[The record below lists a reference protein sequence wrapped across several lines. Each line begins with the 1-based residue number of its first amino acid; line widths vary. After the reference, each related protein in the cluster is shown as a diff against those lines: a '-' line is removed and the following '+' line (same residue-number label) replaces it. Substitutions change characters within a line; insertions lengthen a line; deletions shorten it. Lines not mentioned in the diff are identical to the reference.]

1 MKVLVLGKG
10 GREHALCWKLR
21 QSPMVTQLFC
31 APGNAGTEVDA
42 TNVPIDDSDRE
53 RLARY
58 CKQNQ
63 VKLVV
68 IGSEEPLAAGLS
80 DYLRS
85 KGVRVFGPSQSAARI
100 ESSKVF
106 SKQLMRHADVPTAEF
121 RVFDHSEPA
130 RTYVESRHYPVV
142 VKADGLAAGKG
153 VIVCDDLQ
161 QALAA
166 INTIMIRESFGA
178 KAGREIVI
186 EKRLEGRELSVFGL
200 VSGRQIVL
208 FPACQD
214 HKAVFDGDRGPNTG
228 GMGAYTPTPDATPEL
243 MKQVEAEVFVPIV
256 HAMKRGR
263 FPFQGLLYAGLIDTP
278 QGLRCLEFNARFGD
292 PETQPLMMRLK
303 SDLFPLLNAVAT
315 ETLDSLAD
323 DAIVWDDRHAVSVV
337 LCSGGYPGKYEIG
350 KRIDGLDEVAT
361 MADVKLFHAGTK
373 RVNDRVVTDGGRV
386 LAVTALGETLALAQ
400 AKAYEAVA
408 KIQFAG
414 MQFRSDIGAKAIARA
429 Q

>member
-1 MKVLVLGKG
+1 MKVMVLGKG
-10 GREHALCWKLR
+10 GREHALCWKLS
-21 QSPMVTQLFC
+21 QSPLVTQVFC
-31 APGNAGTEVDA
+31 APGNAGTELDV
-42 TNVPIDDSDRE
+42 TNVPFDDSDRE
-53 RLARY
+53 RLGRY

-68 IGSEEPLAAGLS
+68 IGSEEPLADGLS
-80 DYLRS
+80 DYLRT
-85 KGVRVFGPSQSAARI
+85 KGVRVFGPSKAAARI

-153 VIVCDDLQ
+153 VVVCDNLQ

-166 INTIMIRESFGA
+166 INDIMIRESFGA

-214 HKAVFDGDRGPNTG
+214 HKAAFDGDRGPNTG
-228 GMGAYTPTPDATPEL
+228 GMGAYTPTPDAKPEL
-243 MKQVEAEVFVPIV
+243 MEQVESEVFVPIV

-263 FPFQGLLYAGLIDTP
+263 YPFQGLLYAGLIDTP

-292 PETQPLMMRLK
+292 PETQPLMMRLQ
-303 SDLFPLLNAVAT
+303 SDLYPLFQAVAT
-315 ETLDSLAD
+315 ETLDELAD
-323 DAIVWDDRHAVSVV
+323 DTIQWDPRPAISVV
-337 LCSGGYPGKYEIG
+337 LASGGYPGKYEVG
-350 KRIDGLDEVAT
+350 KTIEGLDDVARMT
-361 MADVKLFHAGTK
+361 DVKVFHAGTK
-373 RVNDRVVTDGGRV
+373 RVNDRIVTDGGRV
-386 LAVTALGETLALAQ
+386 LAVTALGNTLALAQ
-400 AKAYEAVA
+400 KRAYEAVA
-408 KIQFAG
+408 KINFAG
-414 MQFRSDIGAKAIARA
+414 MQFRTDIGNKAITKV
-429 Q
+429 